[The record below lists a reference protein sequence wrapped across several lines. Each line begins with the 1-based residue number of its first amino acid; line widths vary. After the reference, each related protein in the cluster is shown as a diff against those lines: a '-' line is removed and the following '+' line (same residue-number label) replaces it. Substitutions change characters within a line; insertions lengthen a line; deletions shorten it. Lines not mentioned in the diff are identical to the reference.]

1 MEEIFPGYRPFVLPT
16 HFHKWVGEP
25 DYAPARPA
33 PTRLVRFPNSLGC
46 ELGER
51 RACTRG
57 IFLPWQIVAKI
68 FIESGQLRTE
78 LACSTRDLTLPIDQP
93 RASSLGAAVELL
105 FSLPLIWAFSSSRL
119 GFSQLYFQSDF
130 FHICS
135 VGFLSHLSGYFF
147 HVYFPPLKLHA
158 SPFLPFGT
166 SLPLIWALLFQSL
179 RHL

>member
-1 MEEIFPGYRPFVLPT
+1 MVVSWENEGP
-16 HFHKWVGEP
+16 
-25 DYAPARPA
+25 
-33 PTRLVRFPNSLGC
+33 
-46 ELGER
+46 
-51 RACTRG
+51 
-57 IFLPWQIVAKI
+57 
-68 FIESGQLRTE
+68 ESGEFFFHGKLRQKIS
-78 LACSTRDLTLPIDQP
+78 LNARKGAQNWPSQHVNSHFLIDQP
-93 RASSLGAAVELL
+93 RTSALGAAVELL

-179 RHL
+179 RHLWKCIPTTKNCKQLLKLVTFIFRLFNILAAQTSDLPR